1 MLTYHPTT
9 EAEKE
14 AICAWQYPGEYAMYN
29 NPPYAEQKKHGY
41 GFANPASNFYS
52 FYDGET
58 LVGFVN
64 LLGEGSEVF
73 FGIGGASRPLR
84 AGVRH
89 ADDGAGVGFIPAAVS
104 GQADVSGGADVE
116 HARRSMLREGG
127 IPGGGRAGE
136 AGDAQRRRDV
146 LPHGASGAGMI
157 PRKMLTNLTF
167 TAFRGG
173 FLFGSSRN
181 LGEEQLGGASADAQ
195 S

>member
-64 LLGEGSEVF
+64 LSDEGSEVF
-73 FGIGGASRPLR
+73 FGIGAHPDHCGQ
-84 AGVRH
+84 GVRH
-89 ADDGAGVGFIPAAVS
+89 A
-104 GQADVSGGADVE
+104 
-116 HARRSMLREGG
+116 RRSLLREGG

-146 LPHGASGAGMI
+146 LPY
-157 PRKMLTNLTF
+157 
-167 TAFRGG
+167 
-173 FLFGSSRN
+173 
-181 LGEEQLGGASADAQ
+181 GEGKVK
-195 S
+195 